1 MAYILINS
9 FLCFM
14 LILNSSMCFFNLKRN
29 KEKSDI
35 YFERMFIPSF
45 YSYGLSPNFLNKNN
59 GFYLDTV

>member
-1 MAYILINS
+1 MAYILINI

-35 YFERMFIPSF
+35 YFERMLITIIILVIFKF
-45 YSYGLSPNFLNKNN
+45 VFKGGL
-59 GFYLDTV
+59 

>member
-14 LILNSSMCFFNLKRN
+14 LILNSSMCFFNLKQN

-35 YFERMFIPSF
+35 YFERMLITIIILVIFKF
-45 YSYGLSPNFLNKNN
+45 VFKGGL
-59 GFYLDTV
+59 

>member
-35 YFERMFIPSF
+35 YFERMLITIIILVIFKF
-45 YSYGLSPNFLNKNN
+45 VFKGGL
-59 GFYLDTV
+59 